1 MRFIKMTFPLSLQFE
16 HDTVL
21 VPKETSWFGYYPD
34 GAFSPLLTPQEV
46 YICKVSYGSIYTSQF
61 SYNHKLRVLEFY
73 IELTGLTRS

>member
-1 MRFIKMTFPLSLQFE
+1 MRFNKMTYLLPLQFE

-46 YICKVSYGSIYTSQF
+46 YIC
-61 SYNHKLRVLEFY
+61 
-73 IELTGLTRS
+73 